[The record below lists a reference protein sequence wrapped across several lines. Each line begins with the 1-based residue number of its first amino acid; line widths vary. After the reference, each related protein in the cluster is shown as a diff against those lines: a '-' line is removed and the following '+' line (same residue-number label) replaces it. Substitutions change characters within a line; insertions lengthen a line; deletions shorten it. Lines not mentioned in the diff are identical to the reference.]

1 MRKPDEAKPA
11 AGAAPTA
18 AQVLDYLRR
27 HPDFLKR
34 HPELLSA
41 AIDEPGTEG
50 VVDMRQ
56 YLVRRLQSEVRELE
70 VQRADVV
77 ATRRAHLSSQSRVH
91 AAVLALLSARTF
103 EHLIEI
109 ATTDFAVHLEVDTI
123 SLCIESV
130 EGAPTRVPVP
140 GIAIIEPGGV
150 DALIGRGRDAI
161 MRPHVAGDQA
171 LFGSAAGLVRSDALL
186 RLPIASNA
194 PAGLLALGSRN
205 VGRFQPGQA
214 TELLGFL
221 ARVLGLSIRSWLD
234 LSA

>member
-11 AGAAPTA
+11 ANAAPTA

-41 AIDEPGTEG
+41 AIDEPSADGII
-50 VVDMRQ
+50 DMRQ

-70 VQRADVV
+70 EQRADVV

-91 AAVLALLSARTF
+91 TAVLALLSARTF
-103 EHLIEI
+103 EHLIEV
-109 ATTDFAVHLEVDTI
+109 ATTDLAVHLEVDTI

-140 GIAIIEPGGV
+140 GISIIEPGGV
-150 DALIGRGRDAI
+150 DALIGRGRDCA
-161 MRPHVAGDQA
+161 MRAHVVGDQA
-171 LFGSAAGLVRSDALL
+171 LFGAAAGLVRSDALL
-186 RLPIASNA
+186 RLPIAAAA
-194 PAGLLALGSRN
+194 PAGLLALGSRT

-234 LSA
+234 LPA

>member
-41 AIDEPGTEG
+41 AIDEPSASGI
-50 VVDMRQ
+50 VDMRQ
-56 YLVRRLQSEVRELE
+56 YLVRRLQSEVRDLE
-70 VQRADVV
+70 EQRADVV

-91 AAVLALLSARTF
+91 AAVLALLSAHTF
-103 EHLIEI
+103 EHLIETT
-109 ATTDFAVHLEVDTI
+109 TTDLAVHLEVDTI
-123 SLCIESV
+123 SLCVESV
-130 EGAPTRVPVP
+130 EGAPTRVPVA
-140 GIAIIEPGGV
+140 GISIIEAGGV
-150 DALIGRGRDAI
+150 DSLIGRGREVAL
-161 MRPHVAGDQA
+161 RPYVTGDQA
-171 LFGSAAGLVRSDALL
+171 IFGVAAGLVRSDALL

-194 PAGLLALGSRN
+194 PAGLLALGSRTA
-205 VGRFQPGQA
+205 GRFQPGQP
-214 TELLGFL
+214 TELFGFL

-234 LSA
+234 LPE